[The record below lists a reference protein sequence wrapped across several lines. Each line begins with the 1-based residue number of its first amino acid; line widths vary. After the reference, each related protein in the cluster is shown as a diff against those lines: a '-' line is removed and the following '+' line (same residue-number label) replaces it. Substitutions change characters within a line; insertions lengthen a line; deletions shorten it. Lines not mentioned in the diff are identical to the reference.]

1 MARARQAVPLQIT
14 DHLLMNPHISFRTAS
29 LADKQNLAALTIQVW
44 LHTYATDGVR
54 HDISAYVLS
63 EFTAEKFA
71 TLINNP
77 QYRLLIAENKGH
89 LIAYAMLDLAT
100 SNADLPSAE
109 LKTFYVQEAF
119 TGQGIG
125 KQLLAY
131 LERNLNQQ
139 AYWLSV
145 NSNNTRAIAFYAHQ
159 AFVQHG
165 VTYFEFGG
173 NQYENKVLVKH
184 LKVVDIKQM

>member
-1 MARARQAVPLQIT
+1 VHNVSPQTT
-14 DHLLMNPHISFRTAS
+14 DHLLMSTHISFRTAS
-29 LADKQNLAALTIQVW
+29 LADVQNLAALTIQVW
-44 LHTYATDGVR
+44 LHTYAKDGIR
-54 HDISAYVLS
+54 HDISAYVLG
-63 EFTAEKFA
+63 EFTPKKFA
-71 TLINNP
+71 ALINNP

-89 LIAYAMLDLAT
+89 LIAYAMLDLAA
-100 SNADLPSAE
+100 SNADFPSAE

-131 LERNLNQQ
+131 VERNLNQQ

-184 LKVVDIKQM
+184 PKAIDIKHM